1 MAKKTDINVSK
12 MVDLAKMDVLAKL
25 RLVVIAIFI
34 LITLAIILFFVNQWV
49 IGAAIGLIGY
59 LIVLV
64 LMVKLLLSKK
74 L

>member
-34 LITLAIILFFVNQWV
+34 LITLAIILFFANQWV
-49 IGAAIGLIGY
+49 IGAAVGFIGY
-59 LIVLV
+59 LIVLA

>member
-34 LITLAIILFFVNQWV
+34 LITLAIILFFANPWISVAL
-49 IGAAIGLIGY
+49 ILIGY
-59 LIVLV
+59 LVVLA

>member
-25 RLVVIAIFI
+25 RLVVIAIFALMTLGI
-34 LITLAIILFFVNQWV
+34 ILAIFNLFS
-49 IGAAIGLIGY
+49 IGAALLLISY
-59 LIVLV
+59 VIVLA
-64 LMVKLLLSKK
+64 LMIKLLLSKK

>member
-34 LITLAIILFFVNQWV
+34 LITLAIILFFANQWV
-49 IGAAIGLIGY
+49 IGAAVGLMGY
-59 LIVLV
+59 LIILA

>member
-25 RLVVIAIFI
+25 RLVVIAIF
-34 LITLAIILFFVNQWV
+34 LLMTLGIILAVFNLFS
-49 IGAAIGLIGY
+49 IGAALLLISY
-59 LIVLV
+59 VIVLA
-64 LMVKLLLSKK
+64 LMIKLLLSKK